1 MAPARR
7 GLRAL
12 VAVGAALAAAERDL
26 QRFAA
31 DHLEPL
37 KSAAQLPTLAVEDL
51 MEVFTLRTEV
61 VIPSMLEPVTVSME
75 HYALAFRLN
84 SVDWDRARTG
94 ADGARARGAAPRRPR
109 NARRGDRR
117 SGGAA
122 QQRNGKAQSAER
134 RQRGEPRTPAVVS
147 GG

>member
-51 MEVFTLRTEV
+51 MEVLMADEK
-61 VIPSMLEPVTVSME
+61 
-75 HYALAFRLN
+75 AL
-84 SVDWDRARTG
+84 V
-94 ADGARARGAAPRRPR
+94 
-109 NARRGDRR
+109 
-117 SGGAA
+117 
-122 QQRNGKAQSAER
+122 K
-134 RQRGEPRTPAVVS
+134 
-147 GG
+147 